1 MNSRYDNGVLTL
13 FPEGHIDSSNAAKFE
28 NEAITELNNYPG
40 AEVILDCDKL
50 EYISSA
56 GLRVVLKIKK
66 LRGAIV
72 KLVNVSSE
80 VYEILEVTGFSEMLE
95 IHKKL
100 RSYRSRAVLCSVRAR
115 TARSIA
121 LLPMR

>member
-80 VYEILEVTGFSEMLE
+80 V
-95 IHKKL
+95 
-100 RSYRSRAVLCSVRAR
+100 
-115 TARSIA
+115 
-121 LLPMR
+121 